1 MRSASRTRLA
11 SRRHVFGPYA
21 PFNNNLNRKLTACM
35 KAATITEAGICLHS
49 FRHSFASWLDSLG
62 VPHGAVQALMGY
74 ASRDMTFHYTYSF
87 PQDRQAA
94 VDKLGRA
101 VKDAT
106 EALLHERAVCRKCAP
121 DPESE
126 KEVA

>member
-1 MRSASRTRLA
+1 
-11 SRRHVFGPYA
+11 
-21 PFNNNLNRKLTACM
+21 
-35 KAATITEAGICLHS
+35 
-49 FRHSFASWLDSLG
+49 
-62 VPHGAVQALMGY
+62 MGH
-74 ASRDMTFHYTYSF
+74 ASRDMTFHYTHSL

-101 VKDAT
+101 VKDAI
-106 EALLHERAVCRKCAP
+106 EALPHERVVRRKCAP

>member
-1 MRSASRTRLA
+1 
-11 SRRHVFGPYA
+11 
-21 PFNNNLNRKLTACM
+21 
-35 KAATITEAGICLHS
+35 
-49 FRHSFASWLDSLG
+49 
-62 VPHGAVQALMGY
+62 
-74 ASRDMTFHYTYSF
+74 MTFHYTHSL

-101 VKDAT
+101 VKDAI
-106 EALLHERAVCRKCAP
+106 EALPHERVVRRKCAP